1 MRPAGR
7 GELKMEVILL
17 QKVENLGNIGDKV
30 KVRNGYG
37 RNFLIPTGRA
47 TAATAENL
55 AKFEARRAEFEKQ
68 AAEQLAAAQQRA
80 AKVAALGGTITLSAK
95 VGEEGR
101 LFGSIGT
108 IDVADALA
116 AQGIEVERSEVRL
129 PDGPIR
135 TTGEHDVVLHLH
147 TDVNADLKVIIVE
160 E

>member
-1 MRPAGR
+1 MD
-7 GELKMEVILL
+7 VILL

-55 AKFEARRAEFEKQ
+55 AAFEARRAELEQQ
-68 AAEQLAAAQQRA
+68 AAADLAAAQERA
-80 AKVAALGGTITLSAK
+80 SKVAALGGTITISAK
-95 VGEEGR
+95 VGDEGR

-108 IDVADALA
+108 VDVAEALA
-116 AQGIEVERSEVRL
+116 AQGIEVERHEVRL

-135 TTGEHDVVLHLH
+135 TTGEHDIVLHLH
-147 TDVNADLKVIIVE
+147 TDVNADLKVVIVGE
-160 E
+160 A